1 MSFENAFGDVDVG
14 RTSKVEEDN
23 EIQDKV
29 FVRDDSE
36 NKLFPEI
43 QIKDLSTIT
52 DSNTQLV
59 LDGDGVVWK
68 SCSSVESLYIV
79 CKHKEE
85 AFEVELDGITKF
97 KGAGKNISVDSWLGV
112 ENVKREAKGLPL
124 FTAEDFEVTQCS
136 RLNYPT
142 EEKAFEQ
149 VQIIIRT
156 KLKSLRQQFGID
168 KIKFCIGEGKSFRDD
183 LDLVKPYKGTRSPLR
198 PILLKRARQ
207 WVLDVL
213 GGELAPEGY
222 ENDDWVEWY
231 ANESWKVY
239 KKTGVAPYILCCED
253 KDAFSNPKILTS
265 FGVHSGKDNPNRGKF
280 KYPQAWVVE
289 DTSTSVGGL
298 DLIVTSK
305 KELRGHGLKWLISQA
320 FLIGDSADSYF
331 ALKHLKDYKTNYG
344 DVQAYKDF
352 SELKTPKEVLQKAVD
367 LYSEFFP
374 YGIQYTSH
382 KGEDL
387 DVDTMTYMNTYFLVA
402 YMTRS
407 ANDKMDFYK
416 LCKAFKVDTSAIVNN
431 NEWTPPYEVFNTEGA
446 EELTKKVVTS
456 LDDTLL
462 EDFKAYKSLKKDDVV
477 GKHSSAEDKIKL
489 IKEGLLDNMYITVQR
504 NKKTGEIRTVTKE
517 TTNDE

>member
-1 MSFENAFGDVDVG
+1 MSKGF
-14 RTSKVEEDN
+14 SKKSAPIKEVFQEE
-23 EIQDKV
+23 EV
-29 FVRDDSE
+29 FVRDNSD

-43 QIKDLSTIT
+43 QIKDLSKIT
-52 DSNTQLV
+52 DENTELV

-68 SCSSVESLYIV
+68 SCSSVESLYVI
-79 CKHKEE
+79 CKHKTEDI
-85 AFEVELDGITKF
+85 EVELDGIAKF
-97 KGAGKNISVDSWLGV
+97 KGLGKTISVDSWLGV

-124 FTAEDFEVTQCS
+124 FAAEDFDVTQCS

-149 VQIIIRT
+149 VQIIMRT

-213 GGELAPEGY
+213 GGELAPTGY
-222 ENDDWVEWY
+222 ENDDAVEWY

-280 KYPQAWVVE
+280 KYPQAWIVE

-320 FLIGDSADSYF
+320 FLIGDGADSYF

-374 YGIQYTSH
+374 YGVQYTSH

-407 ANDKMDFYK
+407 DNDKMDFYK

-431 NEWTPPYEVFNTEGA
+431 NEWTPPYEMFNTDGS
-446 EELTKKVVTS
+446 EEFCKEAVR
-456 LDDTLL
+456 LL
-462 EDFKAYKSLKKDDVV
+462 EILLTEDYKAYKSLKKDDVV
-477 GKHSSAEDKIKL
+477 AKHSSSEGKIKL
-489 IKEGLLDNMYITVQR
+489 LKEGLLANMYITVQR
-504 NKKTGEIRTVTKE
+504 NKLTGEIRPVIPKE
-517 TTNDE
+517 NLDD